1 MRVSIYFYCYFPFLS
16 YWLLVFCESLPIK
29 VGHKEKD
36 GSLLYSN
43 DKADFDTFQSF
54 YEIHPYLTS
63 NPPSLSLSHS
73 PYPLSFP
80 LSPPPSLSSCLS
92 LLPPSRSPPLFVFIP
107 SHSSS
112 PLSLFIYVT
121 IIIIVPYDL

>member
-1 MRVSIYFYCYFPFLS
+1 MKVSIYFYCYFPFLS

-43 DKADFDTFQSF
+43 DKADFGTFQSF

-63 NPPSLSLSHS
+63 NPPSLSLSLTHHILSLFLSLRLLLS
-73 PYPLSFP
+73 PPVCLSFLPLALPLSLCSFP
-80 LSPPPSLSSCLS
+80 LTLPLPSLSLS
-92 LLPPSRSPPLFVFIP
+92 TLQL
-107 SHSSS
+107 
-112 PLSLFIYVT
+112 
-121 IIIIVPYDL
+121 